1 MSNKVPLPVVK
12 RLPRYH
18 RYLSDLQKHGIGTV
32 SSSALAQMLGTTA
45 SQVRQDFNCFGGFG
59 QQGVGYNVKVLCAR
73 LGELLTGGNELSVIL
88 IGTGRLGRTMSH
100 FLATVA
106 SGFRLVAFF
115 DKNRNEV
122 GQTLEGLTIL
132 DVDTLPEFCKE
143 HKVDVAAL
151 CVPEEAAND
160 FMPTLKQLGIRGFW
174 NFSHYDFSND
184 PELVVENV
192 HLNDSL
198 MSLGFRVRHEDF

>member
-1 MSNKVPLPVVK
+1 MNNKIPLPVIK

-18 RYLSDLQKHGIGTV
+18 RYLNDLHGRGVATV
-32 SSSALAQMLGTTA
+32 SSSELAKMLGTTA

-59 QQGVGYNVKVLCAR
+59 QQGIGYNVEILSQKLS
-73 LGELLTGGNELSVIL
+73 ELLVGENELAVIV

-100 FLATVA
+100 FLATEA
-106 SGFRLVAFF
+106 SGFKLIAFF
-115 DKNRNEV
+115 DKNQNEI
-122 GQTLEGLTIL
+122 GRELEGLTIL
-132 DVDTLPEFCKE
+132 DVNNLASFCSE
-143 HKVDVAAL
+143 HAVDVVAL

-160 FMPTLKQLGIRGFW
+160 FMPTLKQLGIRAFW

-184 PELVVENV
+184 PELLVENV

-198 MSLGFRVRHEDF
+198 MSLGFRVRHD